1 MGMITRVR
9 GRVRANSVT
18 VDKEKTA
25 QSVCLLSAVLLLP
38 YCPRGPLPLLPSPA
52 PALYS
57 ALVLPVVL
65 SANYRYPVYTLK
77 ALVGATAGKKKK
89 EKKKKQ
95 ELFLLSFL
103 SYRKQLFPYALTLEI
118 LEESTFSF
126 PLRLVINTNSPS
138 S

>member
-89 EKKKKQ
+89 EKKKKNKNFFY
-95 ELFLLSFL
+95 LV
-103 SYRKQLFPYALTLEI
+103 SYHIGNNYFPM
-118 LEESTFSF
+118 
-126 PLRLVINTNSPS
+126 PLRSKF
-138 S
+138 

>member
-89 EKKKKQ
+89 EKKKKT
-95 ELFLLSFL
+95 
-103 SYRKQLFPYALTLEI
+103 R
-118 LEESTFSF
+118 TFF
-126 PLRLVINTNSPS
+126 T
-138 S
+138 

>member
-1 MGMITRVR
+1 MITRVR
-9 GRVRANSVT
+9 GRVRANSLT

-89 EKKKKQ
+89 KN
-95 ELFLLSFL
+95 SFHL
-103 SYRKQLFPYALTLEI
+103 ISYLVENNYFTMLFPSKY
-118 LEESTFSF
+118 
-126 PLRLVINTNSPS
+126 
-138 S
+138 